1 MRLLWLPG
9 SWCWRRK
16 VSLWVASRGLRLL
29 YLYPPMPRRPSSV
42 CPSDHHWPSS
52 TLSGCFLEPL
62 FADLKLVWNIIVS
75 NLDSIWICCAFRTS
89 APAIF
94 YICWIYFRI
103 SAIWNMSLHTSWN
116 IEIPAAPSVR
126 DHFMTEENGICI
138 SKLTLV
144 LIFNVV
150 DPAPLPKI
158 HWISVGWISCS
169 TCSGLNRAATRCISP
184 VLWGWGEMRW
194 LRRRTVYTHIEMH
207 VAMCI
212 STLYRTHY

>member
-1 MRLLWLPG
+1 MNSGSNVESFEQHLLTNHGWLQVASVRLLWLPG

-16 VSLWVASRGLRLL
+16 VSLWVASRGLRLP

-94 YICWIYFRI
+94 YNFTFVGYI
-103 SAIWNMSLHTSWN
+103 SEFQQS
-116 IEIPAAPSVR
+116 
-126 DHFMTEENGICI
+126 GICRYIQAGTLKFLLRHLSVTI
-138 SKLTLV
+138 SWLKRMGFAFQNWPTFSFSML
-144 LIFNVV
+144 LIQHLF
-150 DPAPLPKI
+150 
-158 HWISVGWISCS
+158 
-169 TCSGLNRAATRCISP
+169 
-184 VLWGWGEMRW
+184 
-194 LRRRTVYTHIEMH
+194 RRFIE
-207 VAMCI
+207 
-212 STLYRTHY
+212 